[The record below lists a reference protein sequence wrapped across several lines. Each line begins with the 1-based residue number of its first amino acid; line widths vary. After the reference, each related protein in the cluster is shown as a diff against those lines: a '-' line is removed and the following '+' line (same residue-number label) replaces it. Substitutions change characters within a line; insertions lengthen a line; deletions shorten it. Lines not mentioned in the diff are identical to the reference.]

1 MPASPTSRSW
11 AVAWTASNLCRALS
25 GSGDR
30 GLKDAARH
38 LGAVLPHGR
47 SLPEAEWQSR
57 QRGLRWL
64 LWAHVVA
71 IPIIT
76 LLFDQG
82 LDQAALDLFTPTFF
96 AVLAQLRRGSRRVQS
111 LIVTVGLLS
120 CSALIVHITGGLI
133 QAYFH
138 FFVMVAAL
146 SLYEDWLPFATAVV
160 YVLIQQAVTAELVD
174 YDEANSP
181 WRWGLVHAAFIGAL
195 SLVCLATWRASA
207 RDREAFRSLVE
218 TLEEGVVMVDRDGHM
233 ITANPSA
240 TRILGMDPAEVLNG
254 YGNAA
259 EWAFIDGDGQRL
271 PLRQTPL
278 YVTGMTGEPQ
288 VSVVAGLRRRRGET
302 RWLSVSTRAV
312 ETDLDAPYTI
322 VVSFT
327 DVTEEREAAEALER
341 SNTELSQFAYIAS
354 HDLSEPLRMVS
365 SYLGLL
371 RRRYHG
377 RLDRDAD
384 EFIEYAVD
392 GAARMRQLIEGLL
405 EYSRAGHSE
414 EPVEQVE
421 LAAVV
426 ADVLRSLAAAVVE
439 SGAEIEIEDLPT
451 LTGHR
456 AQIEQLLQNLMA
468 NALKFRRDGHARLWV
483 RAEGESHGMAQIAVA
498 DGGIGI
504 PPEMREQVFE
514 MFQRV
519 HDREAYDGTGIGLA
533 VCRKIVERHGG
544 RIWVDEREGGGTV
557 FRFTL
562 PSG

>member
-1 MPASPTSRSW
+1 MPE
-11 AVAWTASNLCRALS
+11 V
-25 GSGDR
+25 
-30 GLKDAARH
+30 
-38 LGAVLPHGR
+38 
-47 SLPEAEWQSR
+47 EWQSR
-57 QRGLRWL
+57 QRALRWL

-82 LDQAALDLFTPTFF
+82 VAQAALDLFTPTFF
-96 AVLAQLRRGSRRVQS
+96 AVVAQLKRGSRRVQS
-111 LIVTVGLLS
+111 LIVTLGLLS
-120 CSALIVHITGGLI
+120 CSALIVHITGGLN

-146 SLYEDWLPFATAVV
+146 SLYEDWLPFATAVL
-160 YVLIQQAVTAELVD
+160 YVGIQQTITAEIVD

-181 WRWGLVHAAFIGAL
+181 WRWAAVHSAFIAAL

-218 TLEEGVVMVDRDGHM
+218 TLEEGVVMVDRDGRM
-233 ITANPSA
+233 VMANPSA
-240 TRILGMDPAEVLNG
+240 SRLLGMDPTEVLKG
-254 YGNAA
+254 YGDDG
-259 EWAFIDGDGQRL
+259 EWSFIDSDGQPL
-271 PLRQTPL
+271 PLRETPL
-278 YVTGMTGEPQ
+278 FITATTGAPQ
-288 VSVVAGLRRRRGET
+288 VAVVAGLRRRRGET
-302 RWLSVSTRAV
+302 RWLAVSTRAV
-312 ETDLDAPYTI
+312 ESDREPPYTI

-377 RLDRDAD
+377 KLDKDAD

-405 EYSRAGHSE
+405 EYSRAGRSE
-414 EPVEQVE
+414 DPAEPVELGSVTG
-421 LAAVV
+421 
-426 ADVLRSLAAAVVE
+426 DVLRSLAAAMVE
-439 SGAEIEIEDLPT
+439 HAGEIEIGDLPT
-451 LTGHR
+451 VMGDRGQL
-456 AQIEQLLQNLMA
+456 EQLLQNLIA
-468 NALKFRRDGHARLWV
+468 NALKFNGDGRARVWV
-483 RAEGESHGMAQIAVA
+483 RAEGEAHGMTQIAVA
-498 DGGIGI
+498 DAGIGI
-504 PPEMREQVFE
+504 APEKREHVFE
-514 MFQRV
+514 MFQRL
-519 HDREAYDGTGIGLA
+519 HDREAYEGTGIGLA

>member
-1 MPASPTSRSW
+1 MH
-11 AVAWTASNLCRALS
+11 ALS
-25 GSGDR
+25 NPGER
-30 GLKDAARH
+30 GLRDAARH

-57 QRGLRWL
+57 QRALRWL

-82 LDQAALDLFTPTFF
+82 VDQAALDLFTPTFF
-96 AVLAQLRRGSRRVQS
+96 AVVAQLQRGSRRVQS

-146 SLYEDWLPFATAVV
+146 SLYEDWLPFAIAVL
-160 YVLIQQAVTAELVD
+160 YVGIQQTITAEIVD

-181 WRWGLVHAAFIGAL
+181 WRWAAVHSAFIAAL

-218 TLEEGVVMVDRDGHM
+218 TLEEGVVMIDRGGTM
-233 ITANPSA
+233 VTANPSA
-240 TRILGMDPAEVLNG
+240 TRILGMDPTEVISG
-254 YGNAA
+254 YGVNG
-259 EWAFIDGDGQRL
+259 EWSFVDVDGRPL
-271 PLRQTPL
+271 PLRETPL
-278 YVTGMTGEPQ
+278 IITSMTGRPQ
-288 VSVVAGLRRRRGET
+288 VAVVAGLRRRQKET
-302 RWLSVSTRAV
+302 RWLSISTRAV
-312 ETDLDAPYTI
+312 ETDREPPYTI

-377 RLDRDAD
+377 KLDQDAD

-405 EYSRAGHSE
+405 EYSRAGRSE
-414 EPVEQVE
+414 EPAEPVPLSLVT
-421 LAAVV
+421 
-426 ADVLRSLAAAVVE
+426 ADVLRSLAVAMVD
-439 SGAEIEIEDLPT
+439 SGAEIEIGDLPT
-451 LTGHR
+451 VMGNRGQL
-456 AQIEQLLQNLMA
+456 EQLLQNLVA
-468 NALKFRRDGHARLWV
+468 NALKFNGDGRARVWV
-483 RAEGESHGMAQIAVA
+483 FAEGEAHGMTQIAVA

-504 PPEMREQVFE
+504 APEKREHVFE
-514 MFQRV
+514 MFQRL
-519 HDREAYDGTGIGLA
+519 HDREAYEGTGIGLA

-544 RIWVDEREGGGTV
+544 RIWVDGREGGGTV

>member
-1 MPASPTSRSW
+1 MH
-11 AVAWTASNLCRALS
+11 ALS
-25 GSGDR
+25 GPGER
-30 GLKDAARH
+30 GLRDAARH

-47 SLPEAEWQSR
+47 SLPEAEWESR

-82 LDQAALDLFTPTFF
+82 VDQAALDLFTPTFF
-96 AVLAQLRRGSRRVQS
+96 AVIAQLRRGSRRVQS
-111 LIVTVGLLS
+111 LIVTIGLLS

-146 SLYEDWLPFATAVV
+146 SLYEDWLPFATAVI
-160 YVLIQQAVTAELVD
+160 YVGVQQTITAEIVD

-181 WRWGLVHAAFIGAL
+181 WRWAAVHSAFIAAL

-218 TLEEGVVMVDRDGHM
+218 TLEEGVVMIDRGGTM
-233 ITANPSA
+233 VTANPSA
-240 TRILGMDPAEVLNG
+240 SRILGMDPTEVISG
-254 YGNAA
+254 YGHDA
-259 EWAFIDGDGQRL
+259 EWSFIDVDGRPL
-271 PLRQTPL
+271 PLRETPL
-278 YVTGMTGEPQ
+278 IISSMTGEPQ
-288 VSVVAGLRRRRGET
+288 VAVVAGLRRRQKET
-302 RWLSVSTRAV
+302 RWLSISTRAV
-312 ETDLDAPYTI
+312 ETDREPPYTI

-377 RLDRDAD
+377 KLDPDAD
-384 EFIEYAVD
+384 EFIGYAVD

-405 EYSRAGHSE
+405 EYSRAGRTE
-414 EPVEQVE
+414 EPAEPVELPLVT
-421 LAAVV
+421 
-426 ADVLRSLAAAVVE
+426 ADVLRSLAAAVVD
-439 SGAEIEIEDLPT
+439 SGAEIEIGDLPT
-451 LTGHR
+451 VMGNR
-456 AQIEQLLQNLMA
+456 AQIEQLLQNLVA
-468 NALKFRRDGHARLWV
+468 NALKFHGEGRARVWV
-483 RAEGESHGMAQIAVA
+483 QAEGEAHGMTQLAVA

-504 PPEMREQVFE
+504 APEKREHVFE
-514 MFQRV
+514 MFQRL
-519 HDREAYDGTGIGLA
+519 HDREAYEGTGIGLA

>member
-1 MPASPTSRSW
+1 MH
-11 AVAWTASNLCRALS
+11 ALS
-25 GSGDR
+25 NPGER
-30 GLKDAARH
+30 GLRDAARH

-57 QRGLRWL
+57 QRALRWL

-82 LDQAALDLFTPTFF
+82 VDQAALDLFTPTFF
-96 AVLAQLRRGSRRVQS
+96 AVVAQLQRGSRRVQS

-146 SLYEDWLPFATAVV
+146 SLYEDWLPFATAVL
-160 YVLIQQAVTAELVD
+160 YVGIQQTITAEIVD

-181 WRWGLVHAAFIGAL
+181 WRWAAVHSAFIAAL

-218 TLEEGVVMVDRDGHM
+218 TLEEGVVMIDRGGTM
-233 ITANPSA
+233 VTANPSA
-240 TRILGMDPAEVLNG
+240 TRILGMDPTEVISG
-254 YGNAA
+254 YGVNG
-259 EWAFIDGDGQRL
+259 EWSFVDVDGRPL
-271 PLRQTPL
+271 PLRETPL
-278 YVTGMTGEPQ
+278 IITSMTGRPQ
-288 VSVVAGLRRRRGET
+288 VAVVAGLRRRQKET
-302 RWLSVSTRAV
+302 RWLSISTRAV
-312 ETDLDAPYTI
+312 ETDREPPYTI

-377 RLDRDAD
+377 KLDQDAD

-405 EYSRAGHSE
+405 EYSRAGRSE
-414 EPVEQVE
+414 EPAEPVPLSLVT
-421 LAAVV
+421 
-426 ADVLRSLAAAVVE
+426 ADVLRSLAVAMVD
-439 SGAEIEIEDLPT
+439 SGAEIEIGDLPT
-451 LTGHR
+451 VMGNRGQL
-456 AQIEQLLQNLMA
+456 EQLLQNLVA
-468 NALKFRRDGHARLWV
+468 NALKFNGDGRARVWV
-483 RAEGESHGMAQIAVA
+483 FAEGEAHGMTQIAVA

-504 PPEMREQVFE
+504 APEKREHVFE
-514 MFQRV
+514 MFQRL
-519 HDREAYDGTGIGLA
+519 HDREAYEGTGIGLA

-544 RIWVDEREGGGTV
+544 RIWVDGREGGGTV

>member
-1 MPASPTSRSW
+1 MH
-11 AVAWTASNLCRALS
+11 ALN
-25 GSGDR
+25 GPGER

-82 LDQAALDLFTPTFF
+82 VDQAALDLVTPTFF
-96 AVLAQLRRGSRRVQS
+96 AVVAQLRRGSRRVQS

-146 SLYEDWLPFATAVV
+146 SLYEDWLPFATAVI
-160 YVLIQQAVTAELVD
+160 YVGIQQTITAEIVD
-174 YDEANSP
+174 YDDANSP
-181 WRWGLVHAAFIGAL
+181 WRWAAVHSAFIAAL

-218 TLEEGVVMVDRDGHM
+218 TLEEGVVMIDRSGQM
-233 ITANPSA
+233 VTANPSA
-240 TRILGMDPAEVLNG
+240 SRILGMDPTEVISG
-254 YGNAA
+254 YGA
-259 EWAFIDGDGQRL
+259 EGEWSFIDVDGRPL
-271 PLRQTPL
+271 PLRDTPL
-278 YVTGMTGEPQ
+278 IITSMTGAAQ
-288 VSVVAGLRRRRGET
+288 VAVVAGLRRRQKET
-302 RWLSVSTRAV
+302 RWLSISTRAV
-312 ETDLDAPYTI
+312 ETDREPPYTI

-327 DVTEEREAAEALER
+327 DVTEEREAADALER

-377 RLDRDAD
+377 KLDKDAD

-405 EYSRAGHSE
+405 EYSRAGRSE
-414 EPVEQVE
+414 EPAEPVSLSLVTT
-421 LAAVV
+421 
-426 ADVLRSLAAAVVE
+426 DVLRSLTAAIIDSSAEVE
-439 SGAEIEIEDLPT
+439 IDDLPAVMGNRGQ
-451 LTGHR
+451 L
-456 AQIEQLLQNLMA
+456 EQLLQNLMA
-468 NALKFRRDGHARLWV
+468 NALKFHGDGRARVWV
-483 RAEGESHGMAQIAVA
+483 RAEGEAHGMTQIAVA
-498 DGGIGI
+498 DSGIGI
-504 PPEMREQVFE
+504 APEKREHVFE
-514 MFQRV
+514 MFQRL
-519 HDREAYDGTGIGLA
+519 HDREAYEGTGIGLA

>member
-1 MPASPTSRSW
+1 MSTP
-11 AVAWTASNLCRALS
+11 
-25 GSGDR
+25 GER

-82 LDQAALDLFTPTFF
+82 IDQAALDLFTPTFF
-96 AVLAQLRRGSRRVQS
+96 AVIAQLRRGSRRVQS
-111 LIVTVGLLS
+111 LIVTIGLLS

-146 SLYEDWLPFATAVV
+146 SLYEDWLPFATAVL
-160 YVLIQQAVTAELVD
+160 YVGIQQTITAEIVD

-181 WRWGLVHAAFIGAL
+181 WRWAAVHSAFIAAL

-218 TLEEGVVMVDRDGHM
+218 TLEEGVVMIDRGGTM
-233 ITANPSA
+233 VTANPSA
-240 TRILGMDPAEVLNG
+240 SRILGMDPTEVISG
-254 YGNAA
+254 YGVNG
-259 EWAFIDGDGQRL
+259 EWSFVDVDGRPL
-271 PLRQTPL
+271 PLRETPL
-278 YVTGMTGEPQ
+278 IITSMTGQPQ
-288 VSVVAGLRRRRGET
+288 VAVVAGLRRRQKET
-302 RWLSVSTRAV
+302 RWLSISTRAV
-312 ETDLDAPYTI
+312 ETDREPPYTI

-377 RLDRDAD
+377 KLDQDAD

-405 EYSRAGHSE
+405 EYSRAGRSE
-414 EPVEQVE
+414 EPAEPVSLSLVT
-421 LAAVV
+421 
-426 ADVLRSLAAAVVE
+426 ADVLRSLAVAMVD
-439 SGAEIEIEDLPT
+439 SGAEIEIGDLPT
-451 LTGHR
+451 VMGNRGQL
-456 AQIEQLLQNLMA
+456 EQLLQNLVA
-468 NALKFRRDGHARLWV
+468 NALKFNGDGRARVWV
-483 RAEGESHGMAQIAVA
+483 YAEGEAHGMTQIAVA

-504 PPEMREQVFE
+504 APSKREHVFE
-514 MFQRV
+514 MFQRL
-519 HDREAYDGTGIGLA
+519 HDREAYEGTGIGLA

-544 RIWVDEREGGGTV
+544 RIWVDGREGGGTV

>member
-1 MPASPTSRSW
+1 MH
-11 AVAWTASNLCRALS
+11 ALS
-25 GSGDR
+25 NPGER
-30 GLKDAARH
+30 GLRDAARH

-57 QRGLRWL
+57 QRALRWL
-64 LWAHVVA
+64 LWAHFVA

-82 LDQAALDLFTPTFF
+82 IDQAALDLFTPTFF
-96 AVLAQLRRGSRRVQS
+96 AVVAQLQRGSRRVQS
-111 LIVTVGLLS
+111 LIVTIGLLS

-146 SLYEDWLPFATAVV
+146 SLYEDWLPFATAVL
-160 YVLIQQAVTAELVD
+160 YVGIQQTITAEIVD

-181 WRWGLVHAAFIGAL
+181 WRWAAVHSAFIAAL

-218 TLEEGVVMVDRDGHM
+218 TLEEGVVMIDRGGTM
-233 ITANPSA
+233 VTANPSA
-240 TRILGMDPAEVLNG
+240 TRILGMDPTEVISG
-254 YGNAA
+254 YGVNG
-259 EWAFIDGDGQRL
+259 EWSFVDVDGRPL
-271 PLRQTPL
+271 PLRETPL
-278 YVTGMTGEPQ
+278 IITSMTGQPQ
-288 VSVVAGLRRRRGET
+288 VAVVAGLRRRQKET
-302 RWLSVSTRAV
+302 RWLSISTRAV
-312 ETDLDAPYTI
+312 ETDREPPYTI

-377 RLDRDAD
+377 KLDQDAD

-405 EYSRAGHSE
+405 EYSRAGRSE
-414 EPVEQVE
+414 EPAEPVSLSLVT
-421 LAAVV
+421 
-426 ADVLRSLAAAVVE
+426 ADVLRSLAVAMVD
-439 SGAEIEIEDLPT
+439 SGAEIEIGDLPT
-451 LTGHR
+451 VMGNRGQL
-456 AQIEQLLQNLMA
+456 EQLLQNLVA
-468 NALKFRRDGHARLWV
+468 NALKFNGDGRARVWV
-483 RAEGESHGMAQIAVA
+483 HAEGEAHGMTQIAVA

-504 PPEMREQVFE
+504 APEKREHVFE
-514 MFQRV
+514 MFQRL
-519 HDREAYDGTGIGLA
+519 HDREAYEGTGIGLA

-544 RIWVDEREGGGTV
+544 RIWVDGREGGGTV

>member
-1 MPASPTSRSW
+1 
-11 AVAWTASNLCRALS
+11 
-25 GSGDR
+25 
-30 GLKDAARH
+30 
-38 LGAVLPHGR
+38 
-47 SLPEAEWQSR
+47 LPEAEWQSR
-57 QRGLRWL
+57 QRALRWL

-82 LDQAALDLFTPTFF
+82 IDQAALDLFTPTFF
-96 AVLAQLRRGSRRVQS
+96 AVIAQLRRGSRRVQS

-146 SLYEDWLPFATAVV
+146 SLYEDWLPFAVAVV
-160 YVLIQQAVTAELVD
+160 YVGVQQTITAEIVD

-181 WRWGLVHAAFIGAL
+181 WRWAAVHSAFIAAL

-218 TLEEGVVMVDRDGHM
+218 TLEEGVVMIDCDGH
-233 ITANPSA
+233 IVTSNPSA
-240 TRILGMDPAEVLNG
+240 TRILGMDPAEVLSG
-254 YGNAA
+254 YGRDG
-259 EWAFIDGDGQRL
+259 EWSFIDAEGQPL
-271 PLRQTPL
+271 PIRETPL
-278 YVTGMTGEPQ
+278 FITGTTGEPQ

-302 RWLSVSTRAV
+302 RWLAVSTRAV
-312 ETDLDAPYTI
+312 ESDREPPYTI

-377 RLDRDAD
+377 RLDDDAD

-405 EYSRAGHSE
+405 EYSRAGRSE
-414 EPVEQVE
+414 DPAEPVE
-421 LAAVV
+421 LGAVT
-426 ADVLRSLAAAVVE
+426 ADVLRSLAAAMVE
-439 SGAEIEIEDLPT
+439 SGAEIEIDDLPT
-451 LTGHR
+451 VMGNR
-456 AQIEQLLQNLMA
+456 GQIEQLLQNLLA
-468 NALKFRRDGHARLWV
+468 NALKFRRDGHARVWV
-483 RAEGESHGMAQIAVA
+483 RAEGEESGMTRIAVA

-504 PPEMREQVFE
+504 PPSKREQVFE

-519 HDREAYDGTGIGLA
+519 HEREAYEGTGIGLA

>member
-1 MPASPTSRSW
+1 M
-11 AVAWTASNLCRALS
+11 
-25 GSGDR
+25 
-30 GLKDAARH
+30 
-38 LGAVLPHGR
+38 
-47 SLPEAEWQSR
+47 PEAEWQSR
-57 QRGLRWL
+57 QRALRWL

-82 LDQAALDLFTPTFF
+82 IDQAALDLFTPTFF

-111 LIVTVGLLS
+111 LIVTIGLLS

-146 SLYEDWLPFATAVV
+146 SLYEDWLPFATAVL
-160 YVLIQQAVTAELVD
+160 YVLIQQAVTAEIVD

-233 ITANPSA
+233 VTANPSA
-240 TRILGMDPAEVLNG
+240 TRILGMDPREVLTG
-254 YGNAA
+254 YGAAA
-259 EWAFIDGDGQRL
+259 EWSFIDADGRPL
-271 PLRQTPL
+271 PVRRTPL
-278 YVTGMTGEPQ
+278 YVTAMTGEPQ
-288 VSVVAGLRRRRGET
+288 VSVVAGLRRRREDT

-327 DVTEEREAAEALER
+327 DVTEEREAADALER

-405 EYSRAGHSE
+405 EYSRAGRSE
-414 EPVEQVE
+414 EPAEPVA
-421 LAAVV
+421 LPAVT

-451 LTGHR
+451 VMGNR
-456 AQIEQLLQNLMA
+456 GQIEQLFQNLMA
-468 NALKFRRDGHARLWV
+468 NALKFRRDGRARVWV
-483 RAEGESHGMAQIAVA
+483 RYEGEAHGMAQLAVA

-504 PPEMREQVFE
+504 PPDQREQVFE
-514 MFQRV
+514 MFQRISG
-519 HDREAYDGTGIGLA
+519 REAYEGTGIGLA